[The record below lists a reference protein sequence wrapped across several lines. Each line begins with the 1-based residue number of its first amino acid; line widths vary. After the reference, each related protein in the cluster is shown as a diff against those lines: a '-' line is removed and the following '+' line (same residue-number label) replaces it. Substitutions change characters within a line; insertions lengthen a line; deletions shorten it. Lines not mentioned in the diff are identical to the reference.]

1 MWAPRAKQ
9 RYERASLY
17 CLPVHAGSRPIR
29 LSIYAIKTAKD
40 VGRNGKAV
48 RQICTAAIL
57 SQPCLSWVIHIAP
70 TGSKASPNVRYAF
83 NGDRMCAS
91 QRTDAKCQSRTL
103 FKRTLAETAPRH

>member
-29 LSIYAIKTAKD
+29 LSIYAIKTGKD

-57 SQPCLSWVIHIAP
+57 SHPCLSWVNRAAS

-83 NGDRMCAS
+83 NGDQICAS
-91 QRTDAKCQSRTL
+91 QRTDAICQNPTMHPPYRITV
-103 FKRTLAETAPRH
+103 TVQ